1 MKNHKKE
8 LKVKRFLSHYL
19 DESKIKFFE
28 NEYNKLK
35 ELEKNKDRVYGK
47 IIDLLERGCLY
58 HANKVIECNYSND
71 VRPHNS
77 PFLFFFYECNYSHD
91 VSHYFNHGY
100 ITERTI
106 NNNKELEKELL
117 TSNKIRSH
125 LFQEFKENLRGL
137 ILREIDNKNINFYD
151 IYRDNCDIYT
161 DEYNKK
167 ILQFFKGEDLVELK
181 KLAFEFKELKN
192 KHKVA
197 KKELEEEE
205 GYEDFYIDYKSC
217 FAQYVEE

>member
-1 MKNHKKE
+1 MENQKKE
-8 LKVKRFLSHYL
+8 LKVKRWASLYL
-19 DESKIKFFE
+19 DESRIEFFE

-117 TSNKIRSH
+117 TSNEIRSH

-137 ILREIDNKNINFYD
+137 ILREVDDKNINFYD
-151 IYRDNCDIYT
+151 LFYKDNYSD
-161 DEYNKK
+161 DLKK
-167 ILQFFKGEDLVELK
+167 EILQFFKEEDLVELK
-181 KLAFEFKELKN
+181 KLAFEHKFKELEY
-192 KHKVA
+192 KVA
-197 KKELEEEE
+197 KNELEEEE
-205 GYEDFYIDYKSC
+205 GYKDFYLDYKSC
-217 FAQYVEE
+217 FAQYIKE